1 MKKNI
6 AVIGAGNGGFAMAG
20 DLTLAGYGINLFEL
34 PEFEHNILPVKDSGG
49 IEITGPYLIVRPP
62 PSPIIG
68 PLFVFTYRNRV
79 KCPSSY
85 R

>member
-34 PEFEHNILPVKDSGG
+34 PEFEHNILPVKDSVG
-49 IEITGPYLIVRPP
+49 I
-62 PSPIIG
+62 
-68 PLFVFTYRNRV
+68 
-79 KCPSSY
+79 
-85 R
+85 